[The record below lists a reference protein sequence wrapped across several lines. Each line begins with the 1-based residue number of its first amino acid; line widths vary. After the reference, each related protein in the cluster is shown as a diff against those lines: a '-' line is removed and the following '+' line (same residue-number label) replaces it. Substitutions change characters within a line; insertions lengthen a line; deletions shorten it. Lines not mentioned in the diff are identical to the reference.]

1 MPRCSGGRRY
11 GAKVGANTNWVHK
24 ACHPGLT
31 PTHLGGGA
39 WHDARNCTVSCCWLQ
54 VNILELHRAREMTHE
69 KLRGALPI
77 REGAS
82 LHNGSLREVQI
93 SINYARPT
101 HQLQSK
107 YNSSIFIRRV
117 VRYIICISSRRMR
130 FSQSHWATHAPMLA
144 PGIAAEAEEDEE
156 EAPAA
161 PGPAGIAAAPWSGIA
176 CVAWSGVACVAG
188 TGSAAGITGM
198 FACPC
203 VVGIAGLGVASC
215 AHGDATCGSCAGAAA
230 CPCHACVAGI
240 GVANP
245 GGALNAACVAA
256 VVAGGAGGFGGT
268 GAGCV
273 GGAGGAG
280 GVGGAG
286 KAGIDELAPG

>member
-1 MPRCSGGRRY
+1 MQEAAQFLAAGFSS
-11 GAKVGANTNWVHK
+11 KFMS
-24 ACHPGLT
+24 
-31 PTHLGGGA
+31 
-39 WHDARNCTVSCCWLQ
+39 CT
-54 VNILELHRAREMTHE
+54 AREMTHE

-77 REGAS
+77 REGAN
-82 LHNGSLREVQI
+82 LHNGSLCEVQI

-144 PGIAAEAEEDEE
+144 PGIAAEAEEDEA

-203 VVGIAGLGVASC
+203 VVGIAGPGVAPC
-215 AHGDATCGSCAGAAA
+215 AHGDAACGSCAGAAA
-230 CPCHACVAGI
+230 CACHACV
-240 GVANP
+240 GVVNP